1 MQVVNPKSR
10 KYQTKALKD
19 GKISCLVKFISD
31 LHIIECFSINR
42 ILKLGFDFFISL
54 AVNYPIQ
61 SFNQS
66 QEF

>member
-19 GKISCLVKFISD
+19 GKSV
-31 LHIIECFSINR
+31 ECCSINR
-42 ILKLGFDFFISL
+42 ILKLGFDFFLISL